1 MVKYKS
7 VMDLVLKGKHWKGL
21 TVFSLLLC
29 PNFQRENVNPFQE
42 NINCMAHSVEFSAR
56 HSAGPAVLL
65 WGQCVDV
72 DGKLCAKPC
81 DGS

>member
-1 MVKYKS
+1 
-7 VMDLVLKGKHWKGL
+7 MDLVLRGKHWKGL

-29 PNFQRENVNPFQE
+29 RNFQRENANPFQE
-42 NINCMAHSVEFSAR
+42 NTNYMAHSVEFSAR
-56 HSAGPAVLL
+56 HSEDPAVLL
-65 WGQCVDV
+65 RKQCVHV